1 MDHLHRMAKGGGPAS
16 GAARLCTGLILLALT
31 GLLDSAAGHGIL
43 MESRP
48 RAGETVP
55 LGVPPLELRFNS
67 RIERPLSWLR
77 LAGPSGDLVPL
88 STERAEKPRPDQLT
102 ATLPTLPPGQ
112 YTVHWRIFTADGHFS
127 HGRFSFR
134 VTGRE

>member
-1 MDHLHRMAKGGGPAS
+1 M
-16 GAARLCTGLILLALT
+16 CTGLVLLALT
-31 GLLDSAAGHGIL
+31 GHLDSAEAHGIL

-55 LGVPPLELRFNS
+55 LGVPQLELRFNS
-67 RIERPLSWLR
+67 RIERSLSWLR

-88 STERAEKPRPDQLT
+88 STERAEKPLADHLT
-102 ATLPTLPPGQ
+102 ATLPSLPPGQ

-127 HGRFSFR
+127 HGRFSFQ
-134 VTGRE
+134 VAGRE